1 MYRDFLRLHV
11 GAAILF
17 VGTLG
22 LAGDAAR
29 QGHGGKAALWVLASA
44 ACLTFLIAPLFLKR
58 AAKRRAG
65 PPGRHGRTGRGS
77 VKY

>member
-1 MYRDFLRLHV
+1 MYRDLWRLHAS
-11 GAAILF
+11 AAIVF
-17 VGTLG
+17 GCALG
-22 LAGDAAR
+22 LAGDEAS
-29 QGHGGKAALWVLASA
+29 QGHGGKAALWVLASVG
-44 ACLTFLIAPLFLKR
+44 CLTFLVAPLFLKR

>member
-1 MYRDFLRLHV
+1 MYRDSWRLHAS
-11 GAAILF
+11 AAIVF
-17 VGTLG
+17 VCALG
-22 LAGDAAR
+22 LAGDEAS
-29 QGHGGKAALWVLASA
+29 QGHGGKAALWVLASV
-44 ACLTFLIAPLFLKR
+44 ACLGFLIAPLFLKR